1 MQNKSTALLLAIIS
15 AAPCCASAAQDSW
28 LAGEWTA
35 ATTLQMRHFLHEPL
49 PQNNMQ
55 HNNSA
60 SVATELEYYASWD
73 DYNKS
78 LTVTPFVRLDQHD
91 SERSHGDLR
100 ELSYQ
105 QVFTRWELRLGIS
118 KVFWGVTESQH
129 LVDVINQTDQVENID
144 GEDKFGQPMIKA
156 SMERDWGILDV
167 FVLPWFRERS
177 FQGIEGRPRPL
188 LTVDTDQV
196 TYESSDKQRHID
208 YALRWFNYLGDIEMG
223 LSYFNGTS
231 REPLLIPGISNATT
245 VLTPYYPQM
254 QQVGLDAQLTTA
266 EWLWKLEVI
275 ARDWQAVDNTMQL
288 IDQRFIAL
296 TGGFEYTYVGIAESN
311 ADLGLVTEY
320 LYDDRDEEA
329 TSFFQND
336 VLLGLR
342 LAMNDAQSSEALLGV
357 IYDLDN
363 REFMLSLETSRRLAH
378 RWTASLEVRS
388 FNRVDNNSPLAS
400 IAKDDFIQLDITRY
414 F

>member
-1 MQNKSTALLLAIIS
+1 MQTKPATLLFALLFAL
-15 AAPCCASAAQDSW
+15 PCTGNAAQDNW
-28 LAGEWTA
+28 LDGEWTA
-35 ATTLQMRHFLHEPL
+35 ETTLQLRHFLHPPL
-49 PQNNMQ
+49 PQNNLQ
-55 HNNSA
+55 HSNSA
-60 SVATELEYYASWD
+60 SLAGELEYYAAWD
-73 DYNKS
+73 NYDKS
-78 LTVTPFVRLDQHD
+78 LTFTPFVRLDQHD
-91 SERSHGDLR
+91 SERTHGDLR

-105 QVFTRWELRLGIS
+105 QVFASWELRLGVS

-188 LTVDTDQV
+188 LVVDTDQV

-231 REPLLIPGISNATT
+231 REPLLIPGSNNSNA
-245 VLTPYYPQM
+245 VLIPYYPLM

-275 ARDWQAVDNTMQL
+275 ARDWQTLNNNAQL
-288 IDQRFIAL
+288 VDQRFVAL
-296 TGGFEYTYVGIAESN
+296 TGGFEYTFVGVAQSD
-311 ADLGLVTEY
+311 ADLGLVAEY
-320 LYDDRDEEA
+320 LYDNRDEEA

-363 REFMLSLETSRRLAH
+363 QEVMFSLEASRRFAH
-378 RWTASLEVRS
+378 HWTASLEARGFS
-388 FNRVDNNSPLAS
+388 RIDTNSPLAG
-400 IAKDDFIQLDITRY
+400 IAQDDFIQLDITRY

>member
-1 MQNKSTALLLAIIS
+1 MQKKPAALLLAFLSILH
-15 AAPCCASAAQDSW
+15 CNASAAQDNW
-28 LAGEWTA
+28 LEGEWTA
-35 ATTLQMRHFLHEPL
+35 ETTLQLRHFPHDPL
-49 PQNNMQ
+49 AQNSQQ

-60 SVATELEYYASWD
+60 SLAMELEYYAAWD

-78 LTVTPFVRLDQHD
+78 LTFTPFVRLDQHD
-91 SERSHGDLR
+91 DERSHADLR
-100 ELSYQ
+100 EFSYQ
-105 QVFTRWELRLGIS
+105 QVFARWELRVGIS

-167 FVLPWFRERS
+167 FVLPGFRERS

-188 LTVDTDQV
+188 LVVDTNQAA
-196 TYESSDKQRHID
+196 YESSDKQRHID

-231 REPLLIPGISNATT
+231 REPLLIPGSNNSGT

-254 QQVGLDAQLTTA
+254 QQAGLDAQLTTA
-266 EWLWKLEVI
+266 EWLWKLELI
-275 ARDWQAVDNTMQL
+275 ARDWQALDNNAQL
-288 IDQRFIAL
+288 IDQRFVAL
-296 TGGFEYTYVGIAESN
+296 TGGFEYTFVGIAQSA
-311 ADLGLVTEY
+311 ADLGLVAEY

-342 LAMNDAQSSEALLGV
+342 LAMNDTKSSEALIGV
-357 IYDLDN
+357 IHDLDN
-363 REFMLSLETSRRLAH
+363 QEFMLSLEASRRFAH

-388 FNRVDNNSPLAS
+388 FNRVDNNSPLAA
-400 IAKDDFIQLDITRY
+400 IARDDFIQLDITRY

>member
-1 MQNKSTALLLAIIS
+1 MQKEPGALLFALLS
-15 AAPCCASAAQDSW
+15 TLHCSGNAAQDSW
-28 LAGEWTA
+28 LDGAWTA
-35 ATTLQMRHFLHEPL
+35 ETTLQLRHFPHEPL
-49 PQNNMQ
+49 PQNNLQ

-60 SVATELEYYASWD
+60 SLAAELEYYAAWD

-78 LTVTPFVRLDQHD
+78 LTFTPYVRLDQRD
-91 SERSHGDLR
+91 EERSHADLR

-105 QVFTRWELRLGIS
+105 QVFASWELRLGIS

-167 FVLPWFRERS
+167 FILPGFRERS

-188 LTVDTDQV
+188 LVVDTDQAQ
-196 TYESSDKQRHID
+196 YESSDKQRHID
-208 YALRWFNYLGDIEMG
+208 YALRWFNYLGDIELG

-231 REPLLIPGISNATT
+231 REPLLIPGSSNSNA
-245 VLTPYYPQM
+245 VLIPYYPLM
-254 QQVGLDAQLTTA
+254 QQAGLDAQLTTA

-275 ARDWQAVDNTMQL
+275 ARDWQALDSNTQL
-288 IDQRFIAL
+288 LDQRFIAL
-296 TGGFEYTYVGIAESN
+296 TGGFEYTYIGIIQSD
-311 ADLGLVTEY
+311 ADLGLVAEY
-320 LYDDRDEEA
+320 LYDNRDEQA

-336 VLLGLR
+336 LLLGLR
-342 LAMNDAQSSEALLGV
+342 LAMNDAQSSEALLGL
-357 IYDLDN
+357 IHDLDN
-363 REFMLSLETSRRLAH
+363 QEFMLSLEASRRFAH
-378 RWTASLEVRS
+378 HWTASLEVRS

-400 IAKDDFIQLDITRY
+400 IASDDFIQLDITRY